1 MKREELIKQ
10 IQEILKS
17 DNTFEK
23 WTDNELG
30 KLYVI
35 LKVRGVKAK

>member
-17 DNTFEK
+17 DNTFED
-23 WTDNELG
+23 WTDAELK
-30 KLYVI
+30 KLYVV
-35 LKVRGVKAK
+35 LKVRGVKVK

>member
-1 MKREELIKQ
+1 MEREELIKQ

-17 DNTFEK
+17 DNTFEA
-23 WTDNELG
+23 WTDAELK

-35 LKVRGVKAK
+35 LKVRGVEVK

>member
-17 DNTFEK
+17 DNTFED
-23 WTDNELG
+23 WTDAELK
-30 KLYVI
+30 KLYVV
-35 LKVRGVKAK
+35 LKVRGVEVK

>member
-17 DNTFEK
+17 DNTFDA
-23 WTDNELG
+23 WSDSELK
-30 KLYVI
+30 KLYVV
-35 LKVRGVKAK
+35 LKVRGVEVK